1 MGTLGWL
8 WFNDDDKDIIK
19 DIAKLHKLPEDL
31 VEVSYKKMLEEIK
44 NEVKNKEEA

>member
-19 DIAKLHKLPEDL
+19 DIAKLHKLPEDK
-31 VEVSYKKMLEEIK
+31 VEVAYKKFIEDLK
-44 NEVKNKEEA
+44 DEAEDEKKD